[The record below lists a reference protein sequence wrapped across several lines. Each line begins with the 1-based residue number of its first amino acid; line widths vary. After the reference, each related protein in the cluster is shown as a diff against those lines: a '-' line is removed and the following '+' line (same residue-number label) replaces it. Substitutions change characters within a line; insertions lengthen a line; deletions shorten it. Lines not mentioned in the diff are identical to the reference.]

1 MEALQL
7 GGEITYL
14 SKGEIDGQ
22 ISPEV
27 ITIAFPRIW
36 EYFSRR
42 AGRWT

>member
-22 ISPEV
+22 ISPDV
-27 ITIAFPRIW
+27 INIAFPRIW

-42 AGRWT
+42 AGR